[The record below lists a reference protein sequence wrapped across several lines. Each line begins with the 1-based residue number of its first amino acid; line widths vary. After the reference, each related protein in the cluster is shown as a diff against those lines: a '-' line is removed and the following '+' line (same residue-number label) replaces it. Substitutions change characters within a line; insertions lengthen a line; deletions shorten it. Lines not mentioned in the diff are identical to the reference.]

1 MTGWINEACWW
12 TGALFLSASG
22 SCGVVFGFSF
32 VVLWMADKA
41 AKKAGQFELL
51 VAVAFRIMRE
61 QRAARGLEDRN
72 SAR

>member
-1 MTGWINEACWW
+1 MTWWVNEACWW
-12 TGALFLSASG
+12 TGALFLSSCGA
-22 SCGVVFGFSF
+22 CGVVFGFCF
-32 VVLWMADKA
+32 AVLWLADKA

-51 VAVAFRIMRE
+51 VAVAIRIMRE